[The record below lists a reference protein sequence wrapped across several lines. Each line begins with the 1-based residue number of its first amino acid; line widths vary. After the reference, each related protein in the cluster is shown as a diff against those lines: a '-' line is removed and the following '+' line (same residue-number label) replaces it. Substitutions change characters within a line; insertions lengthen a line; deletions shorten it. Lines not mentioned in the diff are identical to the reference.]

1 MGLDCTEGIRIL
13 NANLQKELAKELKT
27 TRRRNAPWMLI
38 PNYPCPNQIIAMRMI
53 APRGRQDIFRTIEK
67 KKTFLWFKKKVV
79 KHYVLTYLPE
89 EYDFETYNWK
99 LISKEELTKQH
110 GFKI

>member
-1 MGLDCTEGIRIL
+1 MGLDATESIRIL
-13 NANLQKELAKELKT
+13 QEDLQKQLSKESKT
-27 TRRRNAPWMLI
+27 TRKRNAPWMRI

-67 KKTFLWFKKKVV
+67 KKVFLWFKKKVT

-99 LISKEELTKQH
+99 LISKEELNTWH
-110 GFKI
+110 GFRF